1 MSQSDLITWTP
12 TGGGQAVGSLRE
24 WLMVTFYCVLWG
36 GWMLAWETRKRRV
49 ANVYP
54 AFLPVN
60 VFIWI
65 LSGLTF
71 GLLMTFKWQALRSP
85 LLFVT
90 IGSLICGLA
99 ITRLS
104 RHERSKA
111 FKQPVTWMK
120 TVSFLVSMS
129 GFALLLV
136 PRAILHTI
144 GYLCLVAAGVLLTL
158 DYFQSKRQELRPIT
172 K

>member
-1 MSQSDLITWTP
+1 
-12 TGGGQAVGSLRE
+12 
-24 WLMVTFYCVLWG
+24 MVTFYGVFWG
-36 GWMLAWETRKRRV
+36 SWMLAWETRKRRA
-49 ANVYP
+49 ANVNP
-54 AFLPVN
+54 AFLPAN

-71 GLLMTFKWQALRSP
+71 GLLMTFRWQALRSP

-99 ITRLS
+99 ISRLS

-111 FKQPVTWMK
+111 FKQPATWMK
-120 TVSFLVSMS
+120 AASFFVSMC
-129 GFALLLV
+129 GFALLLAPQAV
-136 PRAILHTI
+136 LHTI
-144 GYLCLVAAGVLLTL
+144 GYLCLVAAGVLLAL